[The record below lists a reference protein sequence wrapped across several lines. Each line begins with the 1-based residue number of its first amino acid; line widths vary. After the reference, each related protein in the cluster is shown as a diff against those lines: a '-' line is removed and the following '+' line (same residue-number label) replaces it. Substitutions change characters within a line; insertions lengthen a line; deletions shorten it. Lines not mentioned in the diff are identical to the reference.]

1 MEKSGLLL
9 VNKEKNMTSHD
20 CVNIVRRSFNTK
32 KVGHAGTLDPMATGL
47 LPICIGKATKTV
59 ELISM
64 GDKEYTAEFLL
75 GITTDTLDIT
85 GEVLT
90 KNPPEK
96 DEEKIISAINSF
108 KGGYMQL
115 PPMYSAKKINGKK
128 LYELARE
135 GKEVEREPRR
145 IEINE
150 IEVLAFDL
158 ANNRFTM
165 RVACS
170 KGTYIRTLCQDI
182 GRELGCF
189 GHMSELLRTKSG
201 RFGIKEAYTLS
212 EVEDMM
218 NKADLSFLQP
228 IDKVFEEY
236 PAICITDDKADRVCN
251 GVKVRVSGLSE
262 GSVYRVYD
270 QKNNF
275 LTISRAEDGRL
286 TILKTFYQ
294 ITKSEV

>member
-1 MEKSGLLL
+1 MNGI
-9 VNKEKNMTSHD
+9 VNINKPKGFTSHD
-20 CVNIVRRSFNTK
+20 VVAKLRGILHTK
-32 KVGHAGTLDPMATGL
+32 KIGHTGTLDPDATGV
-47 LPICIGKATKTV
+47 LPICVGRATKVADMLTATN
-59 ELISM
+59 
-64 GDKEYTAEFLL
+64 KEYIAEVTL
-75 GITTDTLDIT
+75 GAETDTQDAS
-85 GEVLT
+85 GQV
-90 KNPPEK
+90 
-96 DEEKIISAINSF
+96 INSAEVVVTEEEILEALPKF
-108 KGGYMQL
+108 LGEIYQI
-115 PPMYSAKKINGKK
+115 PPMYSAIKQNGKK

>member
-1 MEKSGLLL
+1 MNGI
-9 VNKEKNMTSHD
+9 VNINKPKGFTSHD
-20 CVNIVRRSFNTK
+20 VVAKLRGILHTK
-32 KVGHAGTLDPMATGL
+32 KIGHTGTLDPDATGV
-47 LPICIGKATKTV
+47 LPICVGRATKVADMLTATN
-59 ELISM
+59 
-64 GDKEYTAEFLL
+64 KEYVAEVTL
-75 GITTDTLDIT
+75 GAETDTQDAS
-85 GEVLT
+85 GQV
-90 KNPPEK
+90 
-96 DEEKIISAINSF
+96 INSAEVVVTEEEILEALPKF
-108 KGGYMQL
+108 LGEIYQI
-115 PPMYSAKKINGKK
+115 PPMYSAIKQNGKK

>member
-1 MEKSGLLL
+1 MNGI
-9 VNKEKNMTSHD
+9 VNINKPKGFTSHD
-20 CVNIVRRSFNTK
+20 VVAKLRGILRTK
-32 KVGHAGTLDPMATGL
+32 KIGHTGTLDPDATGV
-47 LPICIGKATKTV
+47 LPICVGRATKVADMLTATN
-59 ELISM
+59 
-64 GDKEYTAEFLL
+64 KEYVAEVTL
-75 GITTDTLDIT
+75 GAETDTQDAS
-85 GEVLT
+85 GQV
-90 KNPPEK
+90 
-96 DEEKIISAINSF
+96 INSAEVVVTKEEILEALPKF
-108 KGGYMQL
+108 LGEIYQI
-115 PPMYSAKKINGKK
+115 PPMYSAIKQNGKK

-218 NKADLSFLQP
+218 NKDDLSFLQP

-251 GVKVRVSGLSE
+251 GVKVRVSGLNE

>member
-1 MEKSGLLL
+1 MNGI
-9 VNKEKNMTSHD
+9 VNINKPKGFTSHD
-20 CVNIVRRSFNTK
+20 VVAKLRGILHTK
-32 KVGHAGTLDPMATGL
+32 KIGHTGTLDPDATGV
-47 LPICIGKATKTV
+47 LPICVGRATKVADMLTATN
-59 ELISM
+59 
-64 GDKEYTAEFLL
+64 KEYVAEVTL
-75 GITTDTLDIT
+75 GAETDTQDAS
-85 GEVLT
+85 GQV
-90 KNPPEK
+90 
-96 DEEKIISAINSF
+96 INSAEVVVTKEEILEALPKF
-108 KGGYMQL
+108 LGEIYQI
-115 PPMYSAKKINGKK
+115 PPMYSAIKQNGKK

>member
-1 MEKSGLLL
+1 MNGI
-9 VNKEKNMTSHD
+9 VNINKPKGFTSHD
-20 CVNIVRRSFNTK
+20 VVAKLRGILHTK
-32 KVGHAGTLDPMATGL
+32 KIGHTGTLDPDATGV
-47 LPICIGKATKTV
+47 LPICIGRATKVADMLTATN
-59 ELISM
+59 
-64 GDKEYTAEFLL
+64 KEYVAEVTL
-75 GITTDTLDIT
+75 GAETDTQDAS
-85 GEVLT
+85 GQV
-90 KNPPEK
+90 
-96 DEEKIISAINSF
+96 INSAEVVVTEEEILEALPKF
-108 KGGYMQL
+108 LGEIYQI
-115 PPMYSAKKINGKK
+115 PPMYSAIKQNGKK

-201 RFGIKEAYTLS
+201 RFGITEAYTLS

>member
-135 GKEVEREPRR
+135 GKTIERTPSYVEIKELD
-145 IEINE
+145 ILEINTE
-150 IEVLAFDL
+150 KNIVKIRVL
-158 ANNRFTM
+158 
-165 RVACS
+165 CS
-170 KGTYIRTLCQDI
+170 KGTYIRSLIDDI
-182 GRELGCF
+182 GAKLACGAAMTELIRTGCAGF
-189 GHMSELLRTKSG
+189 SLDSENIISISELKNQKESLNNKVISLERMFENYPLVALTEDEEIKFRNGIRLRK
-201 RFGIKEAYTLS
+201 GICDERIYRITGKNNELLALGKY
-212 EVEDMM
+212 
-218 NKADLSFLQP
+218 
-228 IDKVFEEY
+228 FEEA
-236 PAICITDDKADRVCN
+236 PSDFRL
-251 GVKVRVSGLSE
+251 GVYKS
-262 GSVYRVYD
+262 
-270 QKNNF
+270 
-275 LTISRAEDGRL
+275 
-286 TILKTFYQ
+286 FY
-294 ITKSEV
+294 